1 MKVIDRE
8 ALQRALTLAHTFDH
22 ARAEQLDAKLA
33 DEPWTDVA
41 AFAAHV
47 CQCRALHLR
56 PWERSPAMAAA
67 DDDGPAGQLL
77 RRMLGA
83 GLSRFEPDPLV
94 ALGVE
99 PAP

>member
-8 ALQRALTLAHTFDH
+8 ALQRALALAHTFDH
-22 ARAEQLDAKLA
+22 ARAEQLDAKLS
-33 DEPWTDVA
+33 DEPWSDVA
-41 AFAAHV
+41 AFAAYV

-77 RRMLGA
+77 RRMLAA
-83 GLSRFEPDPLV
+83 GLSRYEPDPLV

-99 PAP
+99 PAL